1 MTDPKAATTVSG
13 IIALGA
19 TASDNVGVT
28 SVQFKVDG
36 QAVGAPVTTPP
47 FQASWD
53 TRTAS
58 AGSHTVT
65 AEASDAAGN
74 IGTSAGVAVT
84 VDNSAPPPATHRD
97 RPARGQARQGHARV
111 ARPDHADGRGRR
123 ARLRRPSTGPTPPRH
138 RARR

>member
-1 MTDPKAATTVSG
+1 MTDPKAATTISG
-13 IIALGA
+13 IVALGA

-28 SVQFKVDG
+28 RVQFKVDG
-36 QAVGAPVTTPP
+36 QPVGAPVTTPP

-74 IGTSAGVAVT
+74 IGT
-84 VDNSAPPPATHRD
+84 
-97 RPARGQARQGHARV
+97 
-111 ARPDHADGRGRR
+111 RR
-123 ARLRRPSTGPTPPRH
+123 ASR
-138 RARR
+138 